1 MRTQSEIS
9 HLPARQRALPEAEPL
24 YTLMAKFP
32 ASRTARKDINI
43 YIVFTPSSLWYLL
56 WQPELTNTISI
67 IFIFMIIIIIGLV
80 DILSSTFIDI

>member
-1 MRTQSEIS
+1 MV
-9 HLPARQRALPEAEPL
+9 
-24 YTLMAKFP
+24 KFP